1 VDAAEVLLEPS
12 VSERQCEEVE
22 LVGEIQVWIGL
33 DVGKADH
40 HATVIDAPGEIRFDR
55 PVRNSEEAIERLL
68 DDAGEH
74 AALVIDQP
82 GSIGMLAVAVARR
95 RGIPVAYVPGLV
107 MRRASELY
115 PGEAK
120 TDRRDSFVIADTARI
135 HQARVHWL
143 ADSDELLEELRI
155 LGGHDD
161 DLAHDR
167 TRVANRLRDMLLQAA
182 PAVERVLGPR
192 LEHAAVRALLERYP
206 TPTAMRTAG
215 KRRLLRLVAP
225 RAPRMGE
232 RLVDELFAALDAQTV
247 TVPAEET
254 IGRVIRDLA
263 IELSRLAA
271 ARERLAAEIE
281 AVFVRHPQAP
291 VLLSIPG
298 IGARTGARILTEIGD
313 VTRFPTPG
321 HLAAYAGLAPVTKQS
336 GRSING
342 EHRSRRGNHRL
353 KNALWLSSFCSLH
366 HDPCRDYYA
375 RKRSEGKKHNA
386 AVLCLARRRCDLI
399 HKMLSTGLSYGELP
413 ARPAPLLLAS
423 QAPA

>member
-1 VDAAEVLLEPS
+1 MEQIDA
-12 VSERQCEEVE
+12 
-22 LVGEIQVWIGL
+22 WIGL

-40 HATVIDAPGEIRFDR
+40 HATVIGADGTVVFDR
-55 PVRNSEEAIERLL
+55 PVRNDEQAIERLL
-68 DDAGEH
+68 DDAGAD

-82 GSIGMLAVAVARR
+82 GSIGALAVAVARR

-143 ADSDELLEELRI
+143 TESEELLEQLRI

-167 TRVANRLRDMLLQAA
+167 TRTANRMRDMLLQAS
-182 PAVERVLGPR
+182 PAVERVLGDR
-192 LEHAAVRALLERYP
+192 LEHPAVRALLERYP

-215 KRRLLRLVAP
+215 KRRMLKVVGP

-232 RLVDELFAALDAQTV
+232 RLVEDLMRAVDAQTV
-247 TVPAEET
+247 TVPAEST

-263 IELSRLAA
+263 GELSRLAA
-271 ARERLAAEIE
+271 ARHRLAGEID
-281 AVFVRHPQAP
+281 AVFQRHPQAP

-313 VTRFPTPG
+313 VTRFPTAG

-342 EHRSRRGNHRL
+342 EHKSRRGNHRL
-353 KNALWLSSFCSLH
+353 KNALWLSAFCSLH
-366 HDPCRDYYA
+366 HPPARDYYA
-375 RKRSEGKKHNA
+375 RKRAEGKKHNA
-386 AVLCLARRRCDLI
+386 AILCLARRRCDLI
-399 HKMLSTGLSYGELP
+399 HKMLHSGLSYGEMP
-413 ARPAPLLLAS
+413 ASKTRLTHPPIAA
-423 QAPA
+423 

>member
-1 VDAAEVLLEPS
+1 MRRNQVAAIE
-12 VSERQCEEVE
+12 
-22 LVGEIQVWIGL
+22 VWIGL

-40 HATVIDAPGEIRFDR
+40 HATVINAAGEIQFDR
-55 PVRNSEEAIERLL
+55 PVRNDENAIERLL
-68 DDAGEH
+68 DAAGVG
-74 AALVIDQP
+74 AALAIDQP
-82 GSIGMLAVAVARR
+82 GSIGTLAVAVARR
-95 RGIPVAYVPGLV
+95 RSVPVAYVPGLV

-143 ADSDELLEELRI
+143 TASDELLEELRI

-167 TRVANRLRDMLLQAA
+167 TRAANRLRDMLLQAA

-192 LEHAAVRALLERYP
+192 LEHAAVRGLLERYP
-206 TPTAMRTAG
+206 TPTAMRAAG
-215 KRRLLRLVAP
+215 KRRLLGVVQP
-225 RAPRMGE
+225 KAPRMGA
-232 RLVDELFAALDAQTV
+232 RLIDDLFTALDAQTV
-247 TVPAEET
+247 TVPAEQT

-263 IELSRLAA
+263 VELSRLAA
-271 ARERLAAEIE
+271 AREQLAVEIE
-281 AVFVRHPQAP
+281 AVFTRHPQAP

-298 IGARTGARILTEIGD
+298 IGVRTGARILTEIGD

-366 HDPCRDYYA
+366 HDPSRDYYA

-386 AVLCLARRRCDLI
+386 AILCLARRRCDLI
-399 HKMLSTGLSYGELP
+399 HKMLRTGLTYGELP
-413 ARPAPLLLAS
+413 ARPAGPPLHQLI
-423 QAPA
+423 PA

>member
-1 VDAAEVLLEPS
+1 M
-12 VSERQCEEVE
+12 
-22 LVGEIQVWIGL
+22 GEIQVWIGL

-40 HATVIDAPGEIRFDR
+40 HATVIDTAGEIRFDR
-55 PVRNSEEAIERLL
+55 PVHNSEEAIERLL
-68 DDAGEH
+68 DDTGQH

-143 ADSDELLEELRI
+143 AESDELLEELRI

-167 TRVANRLRDMLLQAA
+167 TRTANRLRDMLLQAA

-206 TPTAMRTAG
+206 TPTAMRSAG
-215 KRRLLRLVAP
+215 KRRLLRLVQP

-232 RLVDELFAALDAQTV
+232 RLVDELCVALAAQTV

-263 IELSRLAA
+263 LELSRLAA
-271 ARERLAAEIE
+271 ARERLATEIE
-281 AVFVRHPQAP
+281 AVFVCHPQAP

-313 VTRFPTPG
+313 VTRFPTAG
-321 HLAAYAGLAPVTKQS
+321 HLAAYAGLAPITKQS

-386 AVLCLARRRCDLI
+386 AILCLARRRCDLI
-399 HKMLSTGLSYGELP
+399 HKMLSTGQSYGDLP
-413 ARPAPLLLAS
+413 ARPAPPLP
-423 QAPA
+423 QPIPA